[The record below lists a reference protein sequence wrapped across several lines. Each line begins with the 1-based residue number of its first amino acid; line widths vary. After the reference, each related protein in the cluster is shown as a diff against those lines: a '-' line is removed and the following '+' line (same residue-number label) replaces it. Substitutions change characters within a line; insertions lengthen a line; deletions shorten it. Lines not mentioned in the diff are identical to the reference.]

1 MRQIKSGMVSAIAIA
16 LSITAAAAR
25 AQSNVVTSWP
35 LSMQTPAGNIEVYEP
50 QSESFTSDLLT
61 ARAAVSVTPTGSP
74 ADQPV
79 FGAIWFSARVSTDRD
94 ARTVTIL
101 DMQVRK
107 VVFPT
112 SDANQQAQLTQVVQ
126 TQLPQLN
133 VTFSLDQ
140 LMTSLTQAQKEKIE
154 SQQLST
160 APPKIIF
167 SDHPATLIT
176 IDGEPKLQ
184 PVEVNNAPNGV
195 LRVVNTPFIML
206 LDPSKQYFLKA
217 VSTWLV
223 APDVKGPWANAT
235 DVPANVTA
243 AAATMTDSSTQ
254 ANTPPPAQA
263 GPIAVYVAEE
273 PTELVVTN
281 GKPTYTPLP
290 GNDLLYMGNT
300 DSDVFMALQSQTY
313 YVLLSGRWFSSK
325 SLNGPWAYNAPDS
338 LPPAFAQIPAD
349 SPKAHVLA
357 SVAGT
362 QPAQDARLDAV
373 IPQTAA
379 IPLNAPGPS
388 VTYDGEPN
396 FAPVEGTQITY
407 AVNSPYSVVY
417 AEGQYYCCD
426 QAVWYTCA
434 SPRGAWR
441 VALRIPGSIYLIPPS
456 CPVYNVR
463 YVYCY
468 QSTPDVVYM
477 GYLPGYTGC
486 YVFGGTVVYGT
497 GYRYPAWYRTEYYA
511 RPYTYGFAT
520 RYDPYR
526 GVWGYGYN
534 AHYDGW
540 IARPAHVE
548 VGHSGWFGPRGYV
561 GYHGLVE
568 DRHDVHVTNINLT
581 RNVQRLN
588 LYERAANDQR
598 GVRVTQ
604 HVTDVRVNNGGR
616 PQADNVFAG
625 RDGQVYRRTDNG
637 WEERNKAGWN
647 HVDVTPERHDEPD
660 RTTGRGPVID
670 RGATVNHGPAVN
682 HQDPVEQQNAPVVRT
697 PDRSADR
704 SVPSQA
710 RPAPDQPRE
719 VRATPDRGDIDAD
732 RVDRERGASRA
743 NQYQR
748 QSEQQDNP
756 RQTAPRNDSPRGDSG
771 GGNSGGR
778 GNGGSGGNGGNGNG
792 NGNGKNN
799 H

>member
-1 MRQIKSGMVSAIAIA
+1 MRQIKSGMFAAVA
-16 LSITAAAAR
+16 LALVLSNFVR

-35 LSMQTPAGNIEVYEP
+35 LSMQTQSGNIEVYEP
-50 QSESFTSDLLT
+50 QSEAFTSDLLT
-61 ARAAVSVTPTGSP
+61 ARAAVSVTPTSSP

-101 DMQVRK
+101 DMKVSK

-112 SDANQQAQLTQVVQ
+112 SDPNQQAQLTQVVQ

-140 LMTSLTQAQKEKIE
+140 LMTGLDQAQKEKIE

-167 SDHPATLIT
+167 SPHPATLVT
-176 IDGEPKLQ
+176 LDGEPKLQ
-184 PVEVNNAPNGV
+184 PVTVNDQPNGV
-195 LRVVNTPFIML
+195 LRVVNTPFIIL

-217 VSTWLV
+217 GNTWLV
-223 APDVKGPWANAT
+223 APDVKGPWANAQS
-235 DVPANVTA
+235 VPAIVTA
-243 AAATMTDSSTQ
+243 SAATMTDTSQPQ
-254 ANTPPPAQA
+254 ATAAPAA

-281 GKPTYTPLP
+281 GAPTYTPLP
-290 GNDLLYMGNT
+290 GNDLLYMSNT

-313 YVLLSGRWFSSK
+313 YVLLSGRWFSSR

-338 LPPAFAQIPAD
+338 LPPAFARIPAD

-362 QPAQDARLDAV
+362 QAAQDAKLDAA

-379 IPLNAPGPS
+379 VPLNTPGPN
-388 VTYDGEPN
+388 VTYDGDPN
-396 FAPVEGTQITY
+396 FAPVEGTQVTY

-417 AEGQYYCCD
+417 AEGAYYCCD
-426 QAVWYTCA
+426 QAVWYTCG

-441 VALRIPGSIYLIPPS
+441 VALRVPGAIYLIPPS
-456 CPVYNVR
+456 CPVYNCR

-497 GYRYPAWYRTEYYA
+497 GYVYPAWYHTEYYA
-511 RPYTYGFAT
+511 RPYTYGFAI

-534 AHYDGW
+534 SHYDDGW
-540 IARPAHVE
+540 FAHPARAEIAHT
-548 VGHSGWFGPRGYV
+548 GWFGPRGYV
-561 GYHGLVE
+561 GYHTLVE
-568 DRHDVHVTNINLT
+568 NRTDVHVTNVTINRT
-581 RNVQRLN
+581 RLN
-588 LYERAANDQR
+588 LYEQTGNDRR

-604 HVTDVRVNNGGR
+604 QVTEIRAGGGR

-625 RDGQVYRRTDNG
+625 RDGQVYRRTDAG
-637 WEERNKAGWN
+637 WEERNKAGWS
-647 HVDVTPERHDEPD
+647 HVDVAPTRHDAPTVAEHRDPAAD
-660 RTTGRGPVID
+660 RHD
-670 RGATVNHGPAVN
+670 ATVDRRDQAV
-682 HQDPVEQQNAPVVRT
+682 DRT
-697 PDRSADR
+697 PDRSVHVEPPQRAPAEDR
-704 SVPSQA
+704 QNTPA
-710 RPAPDQPRE
+710 RDEPRE
-719 VRATPDRGDIDAD
+719 ARQTPDRGDIDAD
-732 RVDRERGASRA
+732 RAARERGESRA

-748 QSEQQDNP
+748 QSEPEESP
-756 RQTAPRNDSPRGDSG
+756 RQSSPHSDSPRGDSG
-771 GGNSGGR
+771 GGQSSGR
-778 GNGGSGGNGGNGNG
+778 GGGGGNG

>member
-1 MRQIKSGMVSAIAIA
+1 MITAIAVA
-16 LSITAAAAR
+16 LSVTATAR

-35 LSMQTPAGNIEVYEP
+35 LSMQTSTGNIEVYEP
-50 QSESFTSDLLT
+50 QSEAFADDLLT
-61 ARAAVSVTPTGSP
+61 ARAAVSVTPNGSP

-101 DMQVRK
+101 DMQVKK

-112 SDANQQAQLTQVVQ
+112 SDTNQQAQLSQVVQ

-140 LMTSLTQAQKEKIE
+140 LMTSLDQAQKEKIE

-167 SDHPATLIT
+167 SAHPATLVT
-176 IDGEPKLQ
+176 LDGEPKLQ
-184 PVEVNNAPNGV
+184 PVVINNAPNGV

-206 LDPSKQYFLKA
+206 LDASKQYFLKA
-217 VSTWLV
+217 GSTWLV

-235 DVPANVTA
+235 NVPANVTA
-243 AAATMTDSSTQ
+243 AAATMTDTSTQ
-254 ANTPPPAQA
+254 APTAPPAA

-281 GKPTYTPLP
+281 GAPTYTPLP
-290 GNDLLYMGNT
+290 GNDLLYMSNT
-300 DSDVFMALQSQTY
+300 DSDVFMAVQSQTF
-313 YVLLSGRWFSSK
+313 YVLLSGRWFSSR

-379 IPLNAPGPS
+379 IPVNAPGPS
-388 VTYDGEPN
+388 VSYDGQPN
-396 FAPVEGTQITY
+396 FAPVEGTPLTY
-407 AVNSPYSVVY
+407 AVNSPYSVVC
-417 AEGQYYCCD
+417 ADGAYYCCD

-434 SPRGAWR
+434 TPTGAWR
-441 VALRIPGSIYLIPPS
+441 VALRIPSSIYLIPPS
-456 CPVYNVR
+456 CPVYNCR

-468 QSTPDVVYM
+468 HATPDVVYM

-497 GYRYPAWYRTEYYA
+497 GYLYPAWYHTYYYP

-548 VGHSGWFGPRGYV
+548 VEHSGWFGPRGYV
-561 GYHGLVE
+561 GYHALVE
-568 DRHDVHVTNINLT
+568 NRTDVHVTNINVT
-581 RNVQRLN
+581 RNVEHLN
-588 LYERAANDQR
+588 LYEHASNDRR

-604 HVTDVRVNNGGR
+604 QVTEIHAGNVGH
-616 PQADNVFAG
+616 PPADNVFAG
-625 RDGQVYRRTDNG
+625 RDGQIYRRTDSG
-637 WEERNKAGWN
+637 WEERNMNGWN
-647 HVDVTPERHDEPD
+647 HVDVTPSRRDEPVGVVSHGA
-660 RTTGRGPVID
+660 TTPHHDPVIVD
-670 RGATVNHGPAVN
+670 H
-682 HQDPVEQQNAPVVRT
+682 T
-697 PDRSADR
+697 PDRN
-704 SVPSQA
+704 VPTQG
-710 RPAPDQPRE
+710 RPAGEPSNRTPVESRRDEPSVRDQPRE
-719 VRATPDRGDIDAD
+719 NRVAPDRGDIEAD
-732 RVDRERGASRA
+732 RADRERGASRA
-743 NQYQR
+743 SQYQR
-748 QSEQQDNP
+748 QSEPQESS
-756 RQTAPRNDSPRGDSG
+756 RASSPRNESPRESTPRGDSG
-771 GGNSGGR
+771 GGESSGHS
-778 GNGGSGGNGGNGNG
+778 GNGGGGGNGGNGSGRNQ
-792 NGNGKNN
+792 